1 MRGSAW
7 RLGLGAW
14 VALLAMACCVRVEA
28 LICPQPQPLSHR
40 VGEGSR
46 SALTLWSAEALASAG
61 GSFASALWSAEASA
75 SAGGS
80 FASALH
86 KPLRQAEAPLPH
98 SISLSPLAG
107 EGDTGGGGSVCV
119 GACCFALTPSPS
131 PTGWERGVGA
141 HGGAPCRCFP
151 PRPLAG
157 EGDIGGEGSALQIR
171 ATDYTLTRT
180 PDGGLLLE
188 LAGKVRVEYQGR
200 RLEGERLLLDTD
212 AALRAQRGAVPPVRR
227 AGRADGATRR
237 VLLRVRRAG
246 GSRACRRM
254 CLASIWTPRRWR
266 AT

>member
-1 MRGSAW
+1 MRG
-7 RLGLGAW
+7 
-14 VALLAMACCVRVEA
+14 RV
-28 LICPQPQPLSHR
+28 LFCPHPQPLSHR
-40 VGEGSR
+40 VGEGVG
-46 SALTLWSAEALASAG
+46 AHG
-61 GSFASALWSAEASA
+61 G
-75 SAGGS
+75 
-80 FASALH
+80 
-86 KPLRQAEAPLPH
+86 APCRCFPPR
-98 SISLSPLAG
+98 PLAG
-107 EGDTGGGGSVCV
+107 EGDIGGGGSVCV

-188 LAGKVRVEYQGR
+188 LVGQGARGVSGAQAGGR
-200 RLEGERLLLDTD
+200 
-212 AALRAQRGAVPPVRR
+212 AAAAGHGCGVRAQRGAVPPVRR

-237 VLLRVRRAG
+237 VFLLVRRAG